1 MNTSSEVA
9 KQLQETIE
17 KLQTAQNTLENLIA
31 VHDYQ
36 DVTALVIQSAEAL
49 LHAAVALMQSEDN
62 NAIELVESAEDLLE
76 EMYKIIDGDLDT

>member
-36 DVTALVIQSAEAL
+36 DVAALVIQSAEAL

-62 NAIELVESAEDLLE
+62 NALDLVESAEDLLE

>member
-1 MNTSSEVA
+1 MNTSSEVV

-36 DVTALVIQSAEAL
+36 DVAALVIQASEAL
-49 LHAAVALMQSEDN
+49 LHAGIALMQSEDN
-62 NAIELVESAEDLLE
+62 NALDLVETAEDLLE
-76 EMYKIIDGDLDT
+76 EMYKIIDGDLDS

>member
-17 KLQTAQNTLENLIA
+17 KLQSAQNTLENLIA

-36 DVTALVIQSAEAL
+36 DVAALVIQSAEAL